1 MTVEKGREKFV
12 VPYGSGGALGR
23 LGRIVIFLFT
33 GGFLYPNVFIE
44 GMDCTKIQDAMQ
56 GNLYDKKK

>member
-1 MTVEKGREKFV
+1 MEVEKGREQYT
-12 VPYGSGGALGR
+12 VPVGPGGMLGR
-23 LGRIVIFLFT
+23 AGRMVVFACT

-56 GNLYDKKK
+56 GSLYDKKK